1 MDVVNIGGVFGWYS
15 PGHTRR
21 AVVLCGTFGFEQHAA
36 HRAWRDLSER
46 IAETGC
52 AVLRFDYPGEGDS
65 EGYSVRIDT
74 ALDAIRRAIRFM
86 REDPE
91 IEEIVL
97 VGLRLGGT
105 LSALIAA
112 ETAVDK
118 LVLLAPFA
126 KGRSYLREME
136 IQGRLVDILPDGSP
150 MPKRAGVTSVA
161 GFRLEPELIAELSLI
176 DLRDA
181 GRPTARSIL
190 VLGPEHARLATQ
202 YRAQGIDV
210 ETGDLPNMSTLLMDA
225 MNGQMHE
232 GARAQIISFVSAGAE
247 PLKAQPIRPKAEK
260 KPIRGPGWTDEP
272 LQFADGLFGVE
283 CRPQTEMAGAP
294 VVLFVNFGVYVHS
307 GYGRQTTTF
316 ARSLARSGIASLRMD
331 LRGAG
336 DSVDR
341 ATGDLP
347 LFQQDALADVRAAV
361 DELTRDSAR
370 PVIIV
375 GNCSG
380 AYFAFHAICEDR
392 RIKAAALVNLYCFDW
407 ELTHGGVPYNEK
419 PIRHHSAYVALLL
432 NVATWRRILSGT
444 TPVAKI
450 AVSLAK
456 RGLSRLI
463 NKVRCDSNEDGGP
476 ATIVSRIAG
485 LRQRGAHVSMLY
497 SVGDLGLV
505 DLRTQLG
512 SPEQASGLLG
522 GPVHIL
528 PDADHSFS
536 AESAQ
541 NLLMQE
547 LMRLAT
553 VCGANRYTDER
564 FDRPAAS
571 AMVRQPQRTAA
582 AAQSISREQSSCS
595 ST

>member
-1 MDVVNIGGVFGWYS
+1 M
-15 PGHTRR
+15 
-21 AVVLCGTFGFEQHAA
+21 
-36 HRAWRDLSER
+36 
-46 IAETGC
+46 
-52 AVLRFDYPGEGDS
+52 LRFDYPGEGDS

-91 IEEIVL
+91 IQEIVL

-105 LSALIAA
+105 LAALIAA

-150 MPKRAGVTSVA
+150 MPKRPGVASVA
-161 GFRLEPELIAELSLI
+161 GFRLEPELIDELSSI
-176 DLRDA
+176 DLRNA

-190 VLGPEHARLATQ
+190 VLGPEHARLAAHYQ
-202 YRAQGIDV
+202 AQGIDV
-210 ETGDLPNMSTLLMDA
+210 ETGDLRNMSTLLMDA
-225 MNGQMHE
+225 MNGRLHE
-232 GARAQIISFVSAGAE
+232 GARAQVVTFVSAGAE
-247 PLKAQPIRPKAEK
+247 PLKAQPLRPKAQRM
-260 KPIRGPGWTDEP
+260 PIRGPGWTEEP

-294 VVLFVNFGVYVHS
+294 AVLFINFGVYVHS
-307 GYGRQTTTF
+307 GYGRQTTTI

-347 LFQQDALADVRAAV
+347 LFQHDALADVRAAV
-361 DELTRDSAR
+361 DELTRELAR

-380 AYFAFHAICEDR
+380 AYFAFHAICEDH

-407 ELTHGGVPYNEK
+407 ELTHGGVPYDEK

-456 RGLSRLI
+456 RGLSKI
-463 NKVRCDSNEDGGP
+463 VNKVRPSIDQAGRPPS
-476 ATIVSRIAG
+476 ILSRIAG
-485 LRQRGAHVSMLY
+485 LRQRGTHVSMLY

-512 SPEQASGLLG
+512 SPERASALLG
-522 GPVHIL
+522 EPIHIL

-541 NLLMQE
+541 DLLMQE
-547 LMRLAT
+547 LMRLTT
-553 VCGANRYTDER
+553 VCAADLYTDATSNKSETAR
-564 FDRPAAS
+564 A
-571 AMVRQPQRTAA
+571 VRQRLRKTAA
-582 AAQSISREQSSCS
+582 V
-595 ST
+595 